1 MTSQNGGG
9 WGGNILGFK
18 QNNVVVATFGQSF
31 IDGPSSA
38 PLKLAINSNVT
49 TQIVLV
55 QKGNFTSE
63 IGFTIKYSNGNFIYQ
78 RSAGK
83 TFTADTIFETF
94 CPGNGCPSDS
104 TTVTYYLTMT
114 DTIGDGWNG
123 NILGFRQNGLIQ
135 NFTMNNGRSS
145 SPTQF

>member
-31 IDGPSSA
+31 IDGSSA

-49 TQIVLV
+49 TQIVVV

-78 RSAGK
+78 RNAGK
-83 TFTADTIFETF
+83 IFTADTIFETF

-104 TTVTYYLTMT
+104 TTVTYYLIMT